1 MRDSTRATDEERK
14 MAKEAKTTRRVYK
27 SELKRRTGW
36 GDTWLRTKEKL
47 GHIPAGRTDPGG
59 KRKWWTDEEADQ
71 IVSGLPMASPSEGAS
86 SDRPSKS
93 AYNVLGQ
100 RVG

>member
-1 MRDSTRATDEERK
+1 

-36 GDTWLRTKEKL
+36 GDTWLRTKEKR

-71 IVSGLPMASPSEGAS
+71 IVSGLPMASPRKVPAPIDLESQHTTCW
-86 SDRPSKS
+86 
-93 AYNVLGQ
+93 LGP
-100 RVG
+100 